1 MHLANVW
8 WQEWILIA
16 FFYHVSYVL
25 KVNLTSAVARMSRSS
40 FLKTGA
46 ISESEVK
53 LLQWDPTPNHLV
65 CKRALDHTAKL
76 AKVTEYSTYFTQN

>member
-1 MHLANVW
+1 MHLANVLAARMD
-8 WQEWILIA
+8 INCV

-25 KVNLTSAVARMSRSS
+25 KVNLNFAVARMSRNS

-53 LLQWDPTPNHLV
+53 
-65 CKRALDHTAKL
+65 
-76 AKVTEYSTYFTQN
+76 